1 MNFSTLEAG
10 TATERRLL
18 VDQPRT
24 ISFLGEDLRIYAT
37 PRLVDDIEQT
47 CLDFLLTF
55 LDESE
60 NTVGAAVD
68 IRHVGATLLG
78 MSVSIVATVTRIE
91 GRSVTFNVEVRD
103 DVELVATAAHTR
115 VVVNVAKLRSRVQAK
130 AEAAAAGEVEDS
142 VLSPSQFAASPEQG
156 LPS

>member
-10 TATERRLL
+10 TATERQLI
-18 VDQPRT
+18 VDKERT

-37 PRLVDDIEQT
+37 PRLVDDIERT
-47 CLDFLLTF
+47 CLDYLLTF
-55 LDESE
+55 LDEGE

-68 IRHVGATLLG
+68 IRHVGATLQG

-130 AEAAAAGEVEDS
+130 AEAAAAGDVEDS
-142 VLSPSQFAASPEQG
+142 VLSPSQFAASR
-156 LPS
+156 

>member
-10 TATERRLL
+10 IAATERHLI
-18 VDQPRT
+18 VDQDRT

-37 PRLVDDIEQT
+37 PRLVNDIEQT
-47 CLDFLLTF
+47 CLDYLLTF
-55 LDESE
+55 LDEGE

-78 MSVSIVATVTRIE
+78 MSVSIVATVTRVE

-130 AEAAAAGEVEDS
+130 AEAAAAGEVEDG
-142 VLSPSQFAASPEQG
+142 VLSPSQFAASR
-156 LPS
+156 

>member
-10 TATERRLL
+10 TAATERQLI
-18 VDQPRT
+18 VDEART

-47 CLDFLLTF
+47 CLDYLLTF
-55 LDESE
+55 LDEGE

-115 VVVNVAKLRSRVQAK
+115 VVVNVAKLRTRVQAK
-130 AEAAAAGEVEDS
+130 AEAAAAGEVEDG
-142 VLSPSQFAASPEQG
+142 VLSPSQFAASR
-156 LPS
+156 

>member
-10 TATERRLL
+10 TATERQLI
-18 VDQPRT
+18 VDKERT

-37 PRLVDDIEQT
+37 PRLVDDIERT
-47 CLDFLLTF
+47 CLDYLLTF
-55 LDESE
+55 LDEGE

-142 VLSPSQFAASPEQG
+142 VLNPSQFAASR
-156 LPS
+156 

>member
-1 MNFSTLEAG
+1 MNFSPLEAG

-18 VDQPRT
+18 VDKERT

-47 CLDFLLTF
+47 CLDYLLTF
-55 LDESE
+55 LDEGE

-130 AEAAAAGEVEDS
+130 AEAAAAGEVEDG
-142 VLSPSQFAASPEQG
+142 VLSPSQFAASR
-156 LPS
+156 

>member
-10 TATERRLL
+10 TATERKLI
-18 VDQPRT
+18 VDRERT

-47 CLDFLLTF
+47 CLDYLLTF
-55 LDESE
+55 LDEGE

-130 AEAAAAGEVEDS
+130 AEAAAAGEVEDG
-142 VLSPSQFAASPEQG
+142 VLSPSQFASR
-156 LPS
+156 

>member
-10 TATERRLL
+10 TATEHKLI
-18 VDQPRT
+18 VDKERT

-37 PRLVDDIEQT
+37 PRLVNDIEQT
-47 CLDFLLTF
+47 CLDYLLTF
-55 LDESE
+55 LDEGE

-130 AEAAAAGEVEDS
+130 ADAAAAGEVEDS
-142 VLSPSQFAASPEQG
+142 VLSPSQFAASR
-156 LPS
+156 

>member
-10 TATERRLL
+10 TTTERRLT
-18 VDQPRT
+18 VDQQRT

-47 CLDFLLTF
+47 CLDYLLTF
-55 LDESE
+55 LNEGE

-68 IRHVGATLLG
+68 IRHVGATLQG

-103 DVELVATAAHTR
+103 EVELVATAAHTR
-115 VVVNVAKLRSRVQAK
+115 VVVNVAKLRSRVQSK
-130 AEAAAAGEVEDS
+130 AEAAAAGEVEDG
-142 VLSPSQFAASPEQG
+142 LLNRSQFAASR
-156 LPS
+156 

>member
-10 TATERRLL
+10 TATERKLI
-18 VDQPRT
+18 VDRERT

-47 CLDFLLTF
+47 CLDYLLTF
-55 LDESE
+55 LDEGE

-130 AEAAAAGEVEDS
+130 AEAAAAGEVEDG
-142 VLSPSQFAASPEQG
+142 VLSPSQFAASR
-156 LPS
+156 

>member
-10 TATERRLL
+10 TATERKLI
-18 VDQPRT
+18 VDTPRT

-47 CLDFLLTF
+47 CLDYLLTF
-55 LDESE
+55 LDEGE

-130 AEAAAAGEVEDS
+130 AEAAAAGEVEDG
-142 VLSPSQFAASPEQG
+142 VLSPSQFSASR
-156 LPS
+156 

>member
-1 MNFSTLEAG
+1 MNFSTLETG
-10 TATERRLL
+10 NATERQLI
-18 VDQPRT
+18 VDKDRT

-47 CLDFLLTF
+47 CLDYLLTY
-55 LDESE
+55 LDDGE

-130 AEAAAAGEVEDS
+130 AEAAVAGEVEDS
-142 VLSPSQFAASPEQG
+142 VLSPSQFAASR
-156 LPS
+156 